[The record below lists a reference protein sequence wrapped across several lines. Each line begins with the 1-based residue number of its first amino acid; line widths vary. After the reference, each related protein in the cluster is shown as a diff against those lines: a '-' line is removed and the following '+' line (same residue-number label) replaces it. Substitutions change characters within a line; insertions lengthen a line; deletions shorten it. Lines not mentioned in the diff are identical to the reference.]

1 MDIYLVW
8 KTKQQMLLRKIF
20 SFPTLTLIV
29 ALTLSAIAAW
39 YSILGLTAIFAAAV
53 IPIIIMGGSLEVA
66 KVVTTLWLHKYWDKA
81 KWNLKFYLIPAVI
94 ALAFLTSMGIFGFL
108 SKAHSDQ
115 TLVGGDTSAKVE
127 LVDEKIKIARENI
140 AMNQKALEQMN
151 SQVDQLLGR
160 TDDDAGANRA
170 VQVRRQ
176 QRAERNRLQN
186 EIGAEQETIAKLN
199 EEVAPIRAEIRKI
212 EAEVGPIKYIAA
224 LIYGDN
230 PDTNLLERAVR
241 WVIILIV
248 FVFDPLALMLVL
260 AAQSSY
266 KWLDDDL
273 RVRRKEKEDEESED
287 VSTTRLPQDDVSE
300 FDNRVG
306 ETPQQEPIPDAAELE
321 TILEEVKEDAE
332 FKEAFL
338 KTKVDED
345 ISKFLD
351 ENLNDML
358 HETAYDDPKEDEN
371 VSHPIQPDTIPTDV
385 VVREDVPETSTPDAV
400 PSGDI
405 LDQKETRN
413 DEKTVITEGV
423 TLHQGEEGYIQ
434 FEGKSMSKA
443 ALQGMHPEL
452 FARPDTGHQSTT
464 KFGVEFPRFADKG
477 DIFVRVDVLPNRVY
491 KFDGFK
497 WIEINKESTDSYLF
511 DDQYVNYLVGKI
523 ETGEYDVEL
532 LSDNEKEQIADYIQR
547 NQK

>member
-1 MDIYLVW
+1 
-8 KTKQQMLLRKIF
+8 MLLRKIF

-306 ETPQQEPIPDAAELE
+306 ETPQSEPIPDAAELE

-405 LDQKETRN
+405 LDQKETR
-413 DEKTVITEGV
+413 
-423 TLHQGEEGYIQ
+423 IQ

>member
-1 MDIYLVW
+1 
-8 KTKQQMLLRKIF
+8 MLLRKIF

-115 TLVGGDTSAKVE
+115 SLVGGDVSAKVE

-140 AMNQKALEQMN
+140 AMNQKAIEQMN

-160 TDDDAGANRA
+160 TDDDKGANRA

-273 RVRRKEKEDEESED
+273 RNRRKEEDAKESED
-287 VSTTRLPQDDVSE
+287 VPTTRLQQDDVSE
-300 FDNRVG
+300 FNYGVG
-306 ETPQQEPIPDAAELE
+306 ETPQSEPIPDAVELE

-332 FKEAFL
+332 IKEAFL
-338 KTKVDED
+338 NTKLDED
-345 ISKFLD
+345 ISKLLD
-351 ENLNDML
+351 EALDDML

-413 DEKTVITEGV
+413 DEKTVVTEGV

>member
-1 MDIYLVW
+1 
-8 KTKQQMLLRKIF
+8 MLLRKIF

-53 IPIIIMGGSLEVA
+53 IPIIIMGGSLEIA
-66 KVVTTLWLHKYWDKA
+66 KVVTTLWLHKYWNRA
-81 KWNLKFYLIPAVI
+81 KWNLKLYLIPAVI

-115 TLVGGDTSAKVE
+115 TLVSGDTSAKVE

-140 AMNQKALEQMN
+140 AMSQKALEQMN

-160 TDDDAGANRA
+160 TDDDKGANRA

-186 EIGAEQETIAKLN
+186 EIAAEQEAIAKLN

-273 RVRRKEKEDEESED
+273 RNRRKEKEDEEED
-287 VSTTRLPQDDVSE
+287 DKL
-300 FDNRVG
+300 
-306 ETPQQEPIPDAAELE
+306 
-321 TILEEVKEDAE
+321 
-332 FKEAFL
+332 
-338 KTKVDED
+338 
-345 ISKFLD
+345 LD
-351 ENLNDML
+351 ETLDNMP
-358 HETAYDDPKEDEN
+358 HETAYDVPKEDEN
-371 VSHPIQPDTIPTDV
+371 VSEPIQPNDIPTDD
-385 VVREDVPETSTPDAV
+385 VVREDVPETPTPDAISAGSNMAQSEARESSSREE
-400 PSGDI
+400 PAA
-405 LDQKETRN
+405 
-413 DEKTVITEGV
+413 VIKTEGV
-423 TLHQGEEGYIQ
+423 TLQESDGGYIS
-434 FEGKSMSKA
+434 FEGKSVSKG
-443 ALQGMHPEL
+443 ALQGM
-452 FARPDTGHQSTT
+452 RPDLFLQVDSGNQPSTN
-464 KFGVEFPRFADKG
+464 FGISFPQFAKKG
-477 DIFVRVDVLPNRVY
+477 DTFVRVDSLPNRVF
-491 KFDGFK
+491 KFSGTK
-497 WIEINKESTDSYLF
+497 WIEINKEQTSTYLY
-511 DDQYVNYLVGKI
+511 DEEYVKYLVNKI
-523 ETGEYDVEL
+523 EVGEYDVEL
-532 LSDNEKEQIADYIQR
+532 LTESEKLQIEDFLLQ
-547 NQK
+547 NKNPK

>member
-1 MDIYLVW
+1 
-8 KTKQQMLLRKIF
+8 MLIRKIF

-66 KVVTTLWLHKYWDKA
+66 KVVTTLWLHKYWNRA
-81 KWNLKFYLIPAVI
+81 KWNLKLYLIPAVV

-115 TLVGGDTSAKVE
+115 TLVSGDTSAKVE

-176 QRAERNRLQN
+176 QRAERTRLQN
-186 EIGAEQETIAKLN
+186 EIGEEQETIAKLN

-273 RVRRKEKEDEESED
+273 RNRKKEIEVDKVEEDTE
-287 VSTTRLPQDDVSE
+287 
-300 FDNRVG
+300 
-306 ETPQQEPIPDAAELE
+306 
-321 TILEEVKEDAE
+321 
-332 FKEAFL
+332 
-338 KTKVDED
+338 
-345 ISKFLD
+345 KFLD
-351 ENLNDML
+351 ENLDDML
-358 HETAYDDPKEDEN
+358 HETAYDVPKEDNN
-371 VSHPIQPDTIPTDV
+371 VSETIQPNTIQPDV
-385 VVREDVPETSTPDAV
+385 VVREDVLETPIPDAA
-400 PSGDI
+400 PSGDSVE
-405 LDQKETRN
+405 QSETR
-413 DEKTVITEGV
+413 ESSREEPAAVIKTEGV
-423 TLHQGEEGYIQ
+423 TLQESDGGYVS
-434 FEGKSMSKA
+434 FEGKSVSKS
-443 ALQGMHPEL
+443 ALQGM
-452 FARPDTGHQSTT
+452 RPDLFLQVDSANQSNTSFGTT
-464 KFGVEFPRFADKG
+464 FPKFAKKG
-477 DIFVRVDVLPNRVY
+477 DTFVRVDTLPNRVF
-491 KFDGFK
+491 KFSGNN
-497 WIEINKESTDSYLF
+497 WIEVNKDLSTYLY
-511 DDQYVNYLVGKI
+511 DEEYLKYLIGKI
-523 ETGEYDVEL
+523 DSGEYDVDL
-532 LSDNEKEQIADYIQR
+532 LAENEKTLIEEYLTT
-547 NQK
+547 NKSNS